1 MKYERKWYQRVGSNK
16 KQHNRCENVRVG
28 FDFPA
33 HPTHSKD
40 NNLCKTDRNQRWN
53 EKSLNILFFSSPLHP
68 LSSTRFYGYLLCWVV
83 GITELLLAWV
93 IPSLYY
99 TVRKK
104 YCCWSR
110 KHGCKLTI
118 RARTLNSQQ
127 SIPYWKLET
136 CWMIVKQPTNLS
148 KTDGSDLSQNN

>member
-1 MKYERKWYQRVGSNK
+1 MKYENDIRESAPIK
-16 KQHNRCENVRVG
+16 KTQHNRCENVRVG

-53 EKSLNILFFSSPLHP
+53 EKSLNILFFSLPLLASPPHP
-68 LSSTRFYGYLLCWVV
+68 LSSTWFYGYLHCWVV

-93 IPSLYY
+93 IPSSY
-99 TVRKK
+99 
-104 YCCWSR
+104 WSR

-136 CWMIVKQPTNLS
+136 CWMIIKQPTNLS
-148 KTDGSDLSQNN
+148 KGDGSDLSQNN